1 MKKILGFVSILT
13 VIAILSSCATAPVSR
28 TPNQVPSFSSTDEIN
43 EWIYDNIQ
51 YDNVLRNIDEKQT
64 PEETLSKGTGVCI
77 DMCDLFIFLANKN
90 GFTNY
95 NCKALPVEVGKNKYH
110 VVVECALG
118 IYDPTND
125 KWYMFL
131 PDNWKVTTW
140 D

>member
-28 TPNQVPSFSSTDEIN
+28 TINQVPHFESTDEIN

-95 NCKALPVEVGKNKYH
+95 NCKALPVEV
-110 VVVECALG
+110 L
-118 IYDPTND
+118 
-125 KWYMFL
+125 
-131 PDNWKVTTW
+131 
-140 D
+140 